1 MGNKT
6 PKLFTVIGLFLGFT
20 VLLAAEPLVHELAK
34 GETLYSLARRY
45 GVSLD
50 DLLRENRI
58 DDPAGLQVG
67 TRLQIPGTDKTGD
80 TNTLVSV
87 SSSASTGQYEVS
99 RGDTYYS
106 IARSH
111 DMSVESLLEM
121 NGRDSS
127 RILRIG
133 ETLVVKTRTEVQN
146 PAIRSTTPVKT
157 ERVDRVP
164 WWPVA
169 GLKSPLEGKLVGVSI
184 ETEPS
189 GYVYAVAS
197 GTVVWTGPYRGF
209 GHVVLVDS
217 DGYIYLYGGNA
228 DLFVNVGQSI
238 SAGSRIGRLDDGGPQ
253 GAMQRMIFSV
263 FRDGVPISPDKAPR
277 G

>member
-1 MGNKT
+1 MGKKM
-6 PKLFTVIGLFLGFT
+6 PKFFAAFFLFLGCT
-20 VLLAAEPLVHELAK
+20 ALSAADPLVHELAK

-67 TRLQIPGTDKTGD
+67 TRLQIPGTSKTKESNISKGE
-80 TNTLVSV
+80 
-87 SSSASTGQYEVS
+87 QYEVTK
-99 RGDTYYS
+99 GDTYYS
-106 IARSH
+106 IARNH
-111 DMSVESLLEM
+111 NMSVESLLEL

-133 ETLVVKTRTEVQN
+133 ETLVVNATEQPMPRVE
-146 PAIRSTTPVKT
+146 T

-169 GLKSPLEGKLVGVSI
+169 GLKRPLEGKLVGVSI

-189 GYVYAVAS
+189 GYVYAVSS

-217 DGYIYLYGGNA
+217 DGYIYLYGGNE

-238 SAGSRIGRLDDGGPQ
+238 SVGSRIGRLEDGGPQ